1 MSSIPVTVFDCRVF
15 LQGLLSKS
23 GPAVACLEFTEQDR
37 LRLVISEEVLA
48 EIKDV
53 LSRPWLR
60 EKYPNLTVE
69 KVENLI
75 EMLLDKAE
83 FVKEVPKHFT
93 YSRDPNDEPYL
104 NLAIETKADYIVSRD
119 NDLLD
124 LMTDYTD
131 EAKEFR
137 QRFRPLK
144 VVQQPGFCKS
154 CGNAICLCI
163 PKKLFSRSL
172 TSSVTD

>member
-1 MSSIPVTVFDCRVF
+1 MSSIPVTVFDCGIF

-23 GPAVACLEFTEQDR
+23 GPAAACLELLEEDR
-37 LRLVISEEVLA
+37 IRLVISEDILA

-53 LSRPWLR
+53 LSRPFLR
-60 EKYPNLTVE
+60 EKHPNLTDE

-75 EMLLDKAE
+75 EILLEKAE
-83 FVKEVPKHFT
+83 FVEKVPEHFT
-93 YSRDPNDEPYL
+93 FSRDPDDAPYL
-104 NLAIETKADYIVSRD
+104 NLAIETKAGFLVSRD
-119 NDLLD
+119 NDLLG

-144 VVQQPGFCKS
+144 IVSPTEFLQIIRK
-154 CGNAICLCI
+154 NDL
-163 PKKLFSRSL
+163 SL
-172 TSSVTD
+172 NP